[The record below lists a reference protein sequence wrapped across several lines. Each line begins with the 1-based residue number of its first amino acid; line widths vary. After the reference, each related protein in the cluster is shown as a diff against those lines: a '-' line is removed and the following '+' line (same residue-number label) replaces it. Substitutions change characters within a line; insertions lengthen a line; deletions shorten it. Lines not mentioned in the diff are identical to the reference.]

1 MILKSNGSLLA
12 AAALF
17 GGVMAVAGTVHAT
30 SIGVQFYDTADGS
43 NAALTASQSAGYGSY
58 AQSNFNTYNAANA
71 SVQGSAPYSTYGSMS
86 TLVSSSG
93 AASVGANGGS
103 VTFSF
108 AGGHKFN
115 HTSGVFKSATATAN
129 ATLTSD
135 GIENDSHGISAA
147 TTATFG
153 NVASGEY
160 SVLVYIPW
168 NIPTA
173 SGNPEVTYVHLT
185 VAGASTQAAYFN
197 EQQASEFYANPVFM
211 TNPNPTTPSGTAD
224 LSNYALFT
232 GISPDANGNITI
244 SLDKPSGTSYQPSI
258 GMDAFQLVSA
268 AAVPEPATLALF
280 GAAGAGLLL
289 LSKRRFNTRCVA
301 RRS

>member
-1 MILKSNGSLLA
+1 MILKSNGSILA

-17 GGVMAVAGTVHAT
+17 GGVMAVAGAVHAT

-43 NAALTASQSAGYGSY
+43 NAALTPTQSAGYGAY
-58 AQSNFNTYNAANA
+58 AQANFNTYNASGAYESA
-71 SVQGSAPYSTYGSMS
+71 GTYVFSGSIS
-86 TLVSSSG
+86 TLVDASG

-108 AGGHKFN
+108 ANGHKFN
-115 HTSGVFKSATATAN
+115 HTSGSFNSATATPN
-129 ATLTSD
+129 MTLMSD

-153 NVASGEY
+153 NVAPGKY
-160 SVLVYIPW
+160 SLLVYIPW
-168 NIPTA
+168 NIPTLN
-173 SGNPEVTYVHLT
+173 GNPEVTYAQLT
-185 VAGASTQAAYFN
+185 VTGSSTQSANFN
-197 EQQASEFYANPVFM
+197 EQQASEFDSNPVFV
-211 TNPNPTTPSGTAD
+211 TNPNPATPSGTTD

-244 SLDKPSGTSYQPSI
+244 SLDKPSGTSYGPSI

-268 AAVPEPATLALF
+268 PVPEPATLALF
-280 GAAGAGLLL
+280 GAAGVGILL
-289 LSKRRFNTRCVA
+289 LSKRRPAARCLP
-301 RRS
+301 RRSC

>member
-17 GGVMAVAGTVHAT
+17 GGVMAVAGAAHAT

-43 NAALTASQSAGYGSY
+43 NAALTASQTAGYGSY
-58 AQSNFNTYNAANA
+58 AQANFNTYNASGAYESA
-71 SVQGSAPYSTYGSMS
+71 GTYVYSGSVPTLMDST
-86 TLVSSSG
+86 G

-108 AGGHKFN
+108 ANGHKFN
-115 HTSGVFKSATATAN
+115 HTSGGFKSATASAN

-153 NVASGEY
+153 NVASGKY

-168 NIPTA
+168 NIPTLN
-173 SGNPEVTYVHLT
+173 GNPEVTYVHLT

-197 EQQASEFYANPVFM
+197 EQQASEFYSNPVFM
-211 TNPNPTTPSGTAD
+211 TNPNPATPSGTAN

-244 SLDKPSGTSYQPSI
+244 SLDKPSGTSYGPSI

-268 AAVPEPATLALF
+268 PVPEPATLALF

-289 LSKRRFNTRCVA
+289 LSKRRFDSRCAA